1 MPKHYL
7 IDTYGCQMNEYDSAL
22 IASMLEKNGCIPT
35 EDPEEAELFFFNTC
49 SVREKAEES
58 AKARISKMKF
68 YKKRRPW
75 IKFIVTG
82 CMAEHLGS
90 RLVEQVDCID
100 YVIGPD
106 KYSKIPELLFPHPL
120 ASTQKNLSQRIITGF
135 DDSENYLGEYAKLS
149 HPFSSFVTIQRGCNF
164 RCSYCIV
171 PFVRGREKY
180 RAAEDVLREVE
191 MASSRGVSEICLLG
205 QTVNAYR
212 QRGLDFADLLAQI
225 AAVPGIRR
233 VRFMSPHPRFYTE
246 KLIDVLQNIPQLC
259 PHAHIPLQ
267 SGSDAMLSKMKRRY
281 TADEFLRIL
290 EKFRGKNPF
299 YGLTTDIIVGFVG
312 ESEEDFEATLATV
325 KEARFDAAFMF
336 IYSPREGT
344 ESAKETETLSEGQ
357 KQERLARLVEVQNAI
372 TLERNREM
380 LGRTEEILVE
390 GPSSRDPDEW
400 VGKTGNFK
408 KVIFASK
415 TVKPGDY
422 VNCRIDDIRGWTLRG
437 TPIDELEKPCHV

>member
-1 MPKHYL
+1 MPLQYL
-7 IDTYGCQMNEYDSAL
+7 IDTYGCQMNEYDSAM
-22 IASMLEKNGCIPT
+22 IASMLEKNGCVPT
-35 EDPEEAELFFFNTC
+35 EDPEAADLFLFNTC

-82 CMAEHLGS
+82 CMAEHLGE
-90 RLVEQVDCID
+90 RLMEQVDCVD

-106 KYSKIPELLFPHPL
+106 RYGKIPEILFSRD
-120 ASTQKNLSQRIITGF
+120 AERQKRSGRVITGF
-135 DDSENYLGEYAKLS
+135 DISENYLGEYAKPS
-149 HPFSSFVTIQRGCNF
+149 HPFSAYVTIQRGCNF

-180 RAAEDVLREVE
+180 RDAEDVLREVE
-191 MASSRGVSEICLLG
+191 SAAERGASEICLLG

-212 QRGLDFADLLAQI
+212 VRGMDFADLLVRI
-225 AAVPGIRR
+225 SSVPGIRR
-233 VRFMSPHPRFYTE
+233 IRFMSPHPRFYTE
-246 KLIDVLQNIPQLC
+246 KLIDVLQGVPQIC

-281 TADEFLRIL
+281 TVDEFMRIL
-290 EKFRGKNPF
+290 EKFRGKDPF
-299 YGLTTDIIVGFVG
+299 YGLTTDIITGFVG
-312 ESEEDFEATLATV
+312 ESEADFECTLSAV

-344 ESAKETETLSEGQ
+344 ESAKEKETLGESQ
-357 KQERLARLVEVQNAI
+357 KQERLSRLVELQNAI

-380 LGRTEEILVE
+380 LGRVE
-390 GPSSRDPDEW
+390 DVLIERPSSKNPGEW

-408 KVIFASK
+408 KVVFASRSA
-415 TVKPGDY
+415 KPGDY
-422 VNCRIDDIRGWTLRG
+422 VPCRIDSIRGWTLRG
-437 TPIDELEKPCHV
+437 TPLQK